1 MGLYLSRCLHRYLG
15 TRKAALATLPLRPR
29 RITQEHR
36 PLRPRPA
43 PRPQDPGICKPAS
56 GHPEP
61 RDRSQA
67 LHKVLHSGQEG
78 GGHPAWEVQSAQA
91 APLATPDTPTYQG
104 PPRRH
109 EAQTS
114 PRPRPRLA
122 PQPFQSPNESRGSRE
137 PLQVPTVPAGPR
149 PLCQGDSVLKYLS
162 QCNKGKRKFDG
173 ALWFEEPEPKRKQQ
187 SPQRRPSAFRP
198 VIRNGV
204 EPSFLPRPGPLKR
217 SVRSRASASVRKRL
231 SHGLPSSLP
240 GASPGPCPTGPSSQ
254 ASPGHGLTAPAA
266 GLGADAPLSQEPRPS
281 SPSQGPHQEGPAEP
295 EHTQPARLLGS

>member
-15 TRKAALATLPLRPR
+15 TRKPALAARPLRPR

-36 PLRPRPA
+36 PLRSRPA
-43 PRPQDPGICKPAS
+43 PRPQDPGICKPAP

-61 RDRSQA
+61 QDRSQA
-67 LHKVLHSGQEG
+67 PHKVLHSGDHTRGRRAVGTPPARYNPHRLPLWLLLTPQLTKVRYEG
-78 GGHPAWEVQSAQA
+78 MKRR
-91 APLATPDTPTYQG
+91 
-104 PPRRH
+104 RRH
-109 EAQTS
+109 APDPGWPHSPFKVQTNPEGPVS
-114 PRPRPRLA
+114 LYRCPPSQPA
-122 PQPFQSPNESRGSRE
+122 PDPCAKE
-137 PLQVPTVPAGPR
+137 T
-149 PLCQGDSVLKYLS
+149 VLKNLS

-231 SHGLPSSLP
+231 SPGLPSSLP

-266 GLGADAPLSQEPRPS
+266 GLGADVPLSQEPRPRPS
-281 SPSQGPHQEGPAEP
+281 SPSQGPGGPC
-295 EHTQPARLLGS
+295 